1 MSDIDTDK
9 LSSILAETASI
20 TKEEAS
26 LFLKSLTSV
35 VAQHLRNGEEVEVQ
49 GLGKF
54 VVIDTQQ
61 SEMRRVAL
69 MLSDVMKNEV
79 NSPFSFFEPCV
90 IAKGKV
96 EKAEET
102 VAAEETMSPS
112 DNNAE
117 EEREQKEQSALTETT
132 DAAEQPALT
141 DTTDAAEQPVLTD
154 TTDAA
159 EQHDVTDTTD
169 ADSPADKKQ
178 EDRQQDSF
186 VRKYLQHLVVILIK
200 AIVPIG
206 IVYFLFSLCDR
217 QAEEADVTPP
227 VAAQDTVVADTVQTK
242 EEPEALP
249 TFDLMLDSLGL
260 PVTVEALE
268 GDMLT
273 SLAQRH
279 LGNKAFWPYLYWV
292 NRDVLASP
300 SALLRG
306 QVLRLPNT
314 EYFAIDAA
322 DPESLEKANDFGT
335 KLLKQ

>member
-1 MSDIDTDK
+1 M
-9 LSSILAETASI
+9 
-20 TKEEAS
+20 
-26 LFLKSLTSV
+26 
-35 VAQHLRNGEEVEVQ
+35 
-49 GLGKF
+49 
-54 VVIDTQQ
+54 
-61 SEMRRVAL
+61 
-69 MLSDVMKNEV
+69 
-79 NSPFSFFEPCV
+79 
-90 IAKGKV
+90 
-96 EKAEET
+96 
-102 VAAEETMSPS
+102 
-112 DNNAE
+112 
-117 EEREQKEQSALTETT
+117 
-132 DAAEQPALT
+132 
-141 DTTDAAEQPVLTD
+141 
-154 TTDAA
+154 
-159 EQHDVTDTTD
+159 
-169 ADSPADKKQ
+169 
-178 EDRQQDSF
+178 
-186 VRKYLQHLVVILIK
+186 ILIK

-249 TFDLMLDSLGL
+249 TFDLMLDSLGS